1 MKKYRVLSTLVSAGS
16 LLFALTVG
24 AQSSELEDSASGQS
38 TPPSTLP
45 APVEPV
51 ENDASSSVPAEDTL
65 PPSEPPAVTREAP
78 VVTNPAAKQQT
89 LVSST
94 TVVGI
99 TVKNMQGETFGEIR
113 EIMIDPETGRVN
125 YVVVTS
131 NGPWGFGKQKSF
143 AVPWEALKI
152 TFDQT
157 DVIVELESDKLSLP
171 PHIESSQR

>member
-1 MKKYRVLSTLVSAGS
+1 MKKYIVLSTLVSAGS

-24 AQSSELEDSASGQS
+24 AQSNEFEDSASGQS
-38 TPPSTLP
+38 TSPSTLP
-45 APVEPV
+45 APAGI
-51 ENDASSSVPAEDTL
+51 DASLSVPAEDTL
-65 PPSEPPAVTREAP
+65 PPSEAPAVTKEAP
-78 VVTNPAAKQQT
+78 AVTNPVAKQHT

-94 TVVGI
+94 TVVGV
-99 TVKNMQGETFGEIR
+99 TVKNTQGETFGEIR
-113 EIMIDPETGRVN
+113 EIMIDPETGRVD

-171 PHIESSQR
+171 PHIEFSQR